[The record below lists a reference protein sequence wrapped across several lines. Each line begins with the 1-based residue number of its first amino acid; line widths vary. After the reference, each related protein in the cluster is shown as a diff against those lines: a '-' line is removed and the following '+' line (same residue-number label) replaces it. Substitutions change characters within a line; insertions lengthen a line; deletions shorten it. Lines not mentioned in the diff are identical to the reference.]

1 MSGTLC
7 LASWPIKLTITRT
20 KACFPRG
27 TSLSIPGVFRH
38 LSGQLWD
45 FLCGTNMSTLQGHRF
60 SLDTRKNF
68 LAVRAAEGELSFFR
82 RPPHWGGASRGWGD
96 HRCCATCLTE
106 YPPCKAEP
114 AAGRAHARRGLPG
127 VDSDQQLSVLLHAF
141 PLSPARGLGLQSS
154 EESQMCSGEA
164 GMETASPGP
173 WRGDDATQVGSQ
185 DQNGVQVRA

>member
-68 LAVRAAEGELSFFR
+68 LAVGAAEGELSFFR
-82 RPPHWGGASRGWGD
+82 RPPHWGGAIRGWGD

-106 YPPCKAEP
+106 YPPCKAEL

-141 PLSPARGLGLQSS
+141 PFHPHVGWGFRALKNHRCVQERPGWKPPALGPGGATMLHR
-154 EESQMCSGEA
+154 SGA
-164 GMETASPGP
+164 GVKMEFK
-173 WRGDDATQVGSQ
+173 
-185 DQNGVQVRA
+185 